1 MSAVKIKNRHRLKN
15 KEIKKI
21 QNELKKTFDYEF
33 FDERSSVE
41 TGDVEGMR
49 IIFVDDEPVFMIYEN
64 RIIFTL
70 QGLYKYKP
78 KENFVVIDMGAVKF
92 VTSGAD
98 IMAPGIVDADKSIYE
113 NDQVWICDE
122 RHHKPLA
129 VGIAIMTGEQ
139 MISERQGRAIKVIH
153 YVGDSLWNF
162 TAKSL

>member
-21 QNELKKTFDYEF
+21 QNELKKMFNYEF

-41 TGDVEGMR
+41 TGDIEGMR
-49 IIFVDDEPVFMIYEN
+49 IIFVDGEPVFTIYEN
-64 RIIFTL
+64 RIVFTL

-78 KENFVVIDMGAVKF
+78 REKSVVVDMGAVKF

-98 IMAPGIVDADKSIYE
+98 IMAPGIVDADKDINE

-122 RHHKPLA
+122 KYHKPLA
-129 VGIAIMTGEQ
+129 VGIAIMTGKQ
-139 MISERQGRAIKVIH
+139 MISERQGKAIKVIH
-153 YVGDSLWNF
+153 YVGDRLWNLI
-162 TAKSL
+162 AKSL

>member
-1 MSAVKIKNRHRLKN
+1 MSAVKIKNRYRLKD

-21 QNELKKTFDYEF
+21 QNEFKKMFNCEF
-33 FDERSSVE
+33 FDEKSVE
-41 TGDVEGMR
+41 TGDIEGMR

-64 RIIFTL
+64 RIVFTL
-70 QGLYKYKP
+70 QGLYRYKP
-78 KENFVVIDMGAVKF
+78 KEKFVVIDMGAVRF
-92 VTSGAD
+92 VTNGAD
-98 IMAPGIVDADKSIYE
+98 IMAPGIVDADKDINE

-153 YVGDSLWNF
+153 YVGDRLWNL